1 MRAPAVGTDRPR
13 NDIAHIGRIEMVAKA
28 TTLKPVRS
36 IPILRLGFRQRAGGK
51 RRLERSAT
59 GECAARYRNAC
70 RTGNEAT
77 ARNLRR
83 CRGRTWN
90 FTFFAHCSL

>member
-13 NDIAHIGRIEMVAKA
+13 NDVAHIGRIEMMAETA
-28 TTLKPVRS
+28 TLKPVRT
-36 IPILRLGFRQRAGGK
+36 IAILRLRFRKCAGGK
-51 RRLERSAT
+51 RRLERRAT

-83 CRGRTWN
+83 CRGTTWN